1 MLSVILLSIAKKP
14 LYIRVEMADI
24 YKQAQQY
31 NVIEHIE
38 IQQNDTKYNGIQRI
52 NK

>member
-1 MLSVILLSIAKKP
+1 
-14 LYIRVEMADI
+14 MADI

-38 IQQNDTKYNGIQRI
+38 IQQNDTKHNGIQRI